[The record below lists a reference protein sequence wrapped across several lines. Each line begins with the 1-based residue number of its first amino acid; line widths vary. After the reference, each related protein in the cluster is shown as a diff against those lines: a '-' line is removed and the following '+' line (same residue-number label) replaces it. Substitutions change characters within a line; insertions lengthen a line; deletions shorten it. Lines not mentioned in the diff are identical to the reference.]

1 MRNSNYYIRGSSY
14 FLEKL
19 KNIRSDNDVVDMTG
33 LYPRIPH
40 SARLK
45 SLKNPPYK
53 QSNKQIP
60 TSNLVKIAEF
70 VFSNNYFEF
79 FEKVFQ
85 QILGTVTSRKCA
97 SPYACIY
104 MDEVETELLQTE
116 RCKPL
121 VLVTYIDNIY
131 FIWTHCEENLN
142 SFMKDLNNFRLN
154 LHITFECDRNSIN
167 FLTSM

>member
-1 MRNSNYYIRGSSY
+1 MRNSSYYIRGSSY

-19 KNIRSDNDVVDMTG
+19 KNILSDNDVVDMTG
-33 LYPRIPH
+33 LYPCIPH

-45 SLKNPPYK
+45 FLKNPPYK

-60 TSNLVKIAEF
+60 TSNLVKMAEF

-79 FEKVFQ
+79 SEKVFQ

-104 MDEVETELLQTE
+104 VDEAETELLQTE

-121 VLVTYIDNIY
+121 VLVRYIDNIY

-154 LHITFECDRNSIN
+154 LHITSECDRNSIN
-167 FLTSM
+167 FLTSI